1 NYLLRGDKMLENFAV
16 WGAAAVV
23 AALSVIQLSPLKIN
37 PWDSLFSWLGEKLN
51 NETEKKLDKLEKQ
64 VNSMWVNSHRNT
76 ILRFARESRNS
87 VEHSYDEWKNLLNVA
102 EEYEKYVHDVQITNG
117 VITQDTAYLRDLYQ
131 ELSREHRI

>member
-1 NYLLRGDKMLENFAV
+1 MLENFAV

-51 NETEKKLDKLEKQ
+51 NETEKKLDKLQKQ

-76 ILRFARESRNS
+76 ILRFARESRAN
-87 VEHSYDEWKNLLNVA
+87 VEHSLDEWKNLLNVA
-102 EEYEKYVHDVQITNG
+102 EEYEKYIRETNTTNG
-117 VITQDTAYLRDLYQ
+117 VITQDTAYLRSLYQ
-131 ELSREHRI
+131 ELSREHRL